1 MPEGGTSLCPG
12 RWHLHPILQRA
23 TRTPS
28 LGTVEHPLPQ
38 NAGFRPFGQLR
49 RAGSSRL
56 LLEHP
61 YSALIGALV
70 AGATVEHPLPQNV
83 GFRPFGPLRRAG
95 SCWLLLERPHNALT
109 GALVAGATV
118 ERPVPQNLGL
128 RLFDPPLLLHDRI
141 ARGGGPL
148 RDQLRKAL
156 SGAPAGAITHQCL
169 WLQAI
174 VHLPSTAT
182 FGLYRSHS
190 SAHNQRSQCRHT
202 QYRFHGVI
210 LQRCVTHHL

>member
-38 NAGFRPFGQLR
+38 TAGFRPFGQ
-49 RAGSSRL
+49 
-56 LLEHP
+56 
-61 YSALIGALV
+61 
-70 AGATVEHPLPQNV
+70 
-83 GFRPFGPLRRAG
+83 LRRAG

-141 ARGGGPL
+141 ARVGGPL
-148 RDQLRKAL
+148 
-156 SGAPAGAITHQCL
+156 C
-169 WLQAI
+169 
-174 VHLPSTAT
+174 
-182 FGLYRSHS
+182 
-190 SAHNQRSQCRHT
+190 
-202 QYRFHGVI
+202 
-210 LQRCVTHHL
+210 